1 MGRRSK
7 INIHVDTNPKFI
19 IINDLDQVYT
29 GLIGGE
35 ANFSYDIEEAK
46 LLQGQLKFDTLKRFT
61 RISLKQIFL

>member
-1 MGRRSK
+1 MGRLPK

-46 LLQGQLKFDTLKRFT
+46 LLQGQPKFDTLKRFT
-61 RISLKQIFL
+61 RIPLKQIFL

>member
-7 INIHVDTNPKFI
+7 INVHVDTNPKFI
-19 IINDLDQVYT
+19 VINDLDQVYT

-46 LLQGQLKFDTLKRFT
+46 SLQGQPVFDTLKRFT
-61 RISLKQIFL
+61 RIPLTQIFL